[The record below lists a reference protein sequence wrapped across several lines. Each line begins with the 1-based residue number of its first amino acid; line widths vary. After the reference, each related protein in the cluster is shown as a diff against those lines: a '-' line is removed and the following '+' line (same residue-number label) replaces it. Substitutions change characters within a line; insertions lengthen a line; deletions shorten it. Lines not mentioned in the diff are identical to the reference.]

1 MYIVEENTFNGVFQY
16 LHIPLDTY
24 IFDVAAKHFGIE
36 TPNTLWN
43 SGNEYEKQYVPYQN
57 ERMKHIH
64 SVDPLRWAVR
74 TRLQEVWNMKQDLK
88 NRL

>member
-1 MYIVEENTFNGVFQY
+1 MVFSV

-24 IFDVAAKHFGIE
+24 IFDVAATHFGIE

-43 SGNEYEKQYVPYQN
+43 SGDEYEKQYVPYQN
-57 ERMKHIH
+57 ERIH
-64 SVDPLRWAVR
+64 SVDPLRWAVQ
-74 TRLQEVWNMKQDLK
+74 TWLQEAWNMKQDLK